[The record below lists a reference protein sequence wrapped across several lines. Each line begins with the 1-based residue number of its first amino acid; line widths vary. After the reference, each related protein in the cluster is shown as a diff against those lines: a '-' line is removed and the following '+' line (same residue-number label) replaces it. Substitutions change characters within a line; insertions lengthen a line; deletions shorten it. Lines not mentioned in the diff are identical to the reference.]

1 MALRKSDRA
10 LIVFEVS
17 CKVKSAFT
25 DQMTTVKAT
34 NAKTDGYAAIA
45 DNSSTS
51 DIVVKLVGVVA

>member
-17 CKVKSAFT
+17 HKVKSAFT
-25 DQMTTVKAT
+25 DQMMTTVKAA

-45 DNSSTS
+45 AITPPFG
-51 DIVVKLVGVVA
+51 KA